1 MPTQRRNGA
10 PGVSF
15 LQFGIFWQH
24 IPAIHYAFGSFKNDF
39 QKDPDLLR
47 LNELDEFPLMRL
59 SAKCLIQQQRFQS
72 QKVLFGRFLETL
84 WS

>member
-1 MPTQRRNGA
+1 MVLLG
-10 PGVSF
+10 F
-15 LQFGIFWQH
+15 LFFNLEFFGSTYLPSIS
-24 IPAIHYAFGSFKNDF
+24 AFGSFKNDF

-84 WS
+84 RS